1 MMSEQN
7 LRVQVVDDNI
17 VVTLPGYSYSVAYYK
32 PDRSPGL
39 LVKYSVT
46 KNDLRLSM
54 TDAQFLAKAWK
65 LANDKARAPGLDI
78 FLIFL
83 QWCNDISSIWGR
95 SIQPRRAR
103 DGDSF
108 K

>member
-17 VVTLPGYSYSVAYYK
+17 VVMLPGIRWPITNLSGH
-32 PDRSPGL
+32 GL

-54 TDAQFLAKAWK
+54 TGAQFLAKAWK
-65 LANDKARAPGLDI
+65 LANDKARELGWI
-78 FLIFL
+78 V
-83 QWCNDISSIWGR
+83 
-95 SIQPRRAR
+95 
-103 DGDSF
+103 
-108 K
+108 